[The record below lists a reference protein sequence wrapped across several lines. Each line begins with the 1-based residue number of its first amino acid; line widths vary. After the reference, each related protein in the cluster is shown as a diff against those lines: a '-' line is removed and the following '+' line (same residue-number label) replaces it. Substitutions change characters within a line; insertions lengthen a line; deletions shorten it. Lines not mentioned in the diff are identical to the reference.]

1 MRPDGAQEG
10 GEGRGGK
17 VVGRD
22 GMGAV
27 RGSEQEAEQQCGG
40 DAVFALPSA
49 GFTGFS
55 GGLVGTLACWLDSE
69 SAKHRNAGAGRM
81 GGEAGKRTAQADTGQ
96 AHVDT
101 LLSLPPGVLA
111 GGWRLGHRQRPWA
124 VPMLWL

>member
-1 MRPDGAQEG
+1 MSPWLSLSWQGQNTILF
-10 GEGRGGK
+10 K
-17 VVGRD
+17 VTHVTYGC
-22 GMGAV
+22 
-27 RGSEQEAEQQCGG
+27 SEQEAEQQCGG